1 MALLILGLI
10 LSLTGVIILGCFIN
24 DYDNYKL
31 DRKIV
36 GKHKYVVLKLKEF
49 ISFYN
54 LSPENY
60 ELQKYSVVFS
70 KPFSTRKYLTDNNI
84 RIIFTNYVEMLK
96 YKIWKKTEIKKI
108 NTEKESKELKEYF
121 EIVKKQ
127 IEELD
132 KDV

>member
-1 MALLILGLI
+1 MALLILGLT
-10 LSLTGVIILGCFIN
+10 LPLTGAIILGCFIN

-31 DRKIV
+31 DYKIV
-36 GKHKYVVLKLKEF
+36 RKHKYVVLKLKEF

-60 ELQKYSVVFS
+60 ELQKYSVVFL
-70 KPFSTRKYLTDNNI
+70 KPLFAQKYLTDTNT

-108 NTEKESKELKEYF
+108 NTEKERKELKEYF

-127 IEELD
+127 IEEFD
-132 KDV
+132 KNV

>member
-1 MALLILGLI
+1 MVQLILGLTLPI
-10 LSLTGVIILGCFIN
+10 AGAIILGCFIN
-24 DYDNYKL
+24 DYDDYKL

-49 ISFYN
+49 ISFYS

-60 ELQKYSVVFS
+60 ELRKYSVVFS

-96 YKIWKKTEIKKI
+96 YKIWKKKEVKRI
-108 NTEKESKELKEYF
+108 NKSKESEELKEYF

-127 IEELD
+127 IEEFD
-132 KDV
+132 KNV

>member
-1 MALLILGLI
+1 MVLLILGLT
-10 LSLTGVIILGCFIN
+10 LPLTGAIILGCFVN
-24 DYDNYKL
+24 DYDGYKL
-31 DRKIV
+31 DYKIV
-36 GKHKYVVLKLKEF
+36 RKHKYVVLKLKEF

-70 KPFSTRKYLTDNNI
+70 KPFSTQKYLTDNNI

-96 YKIWKKTEIKKI
+96 YKIWKKKEVKRI
-108 NTEKESKELKEYF
+108 NKSKESEELKEYF

-127 IEELD
+127 IEEFD
-132 KDV
+132 ENV

>member
-1 MALLILGLI
+1 MVLLILGLT
-10 LSLTGVIILGCFIN
+10 LPFTGAIILGRFIY
-24 DYDNYKL
+24 DYDEYKL
-31 DRKIV
+31 DHKIV
-36 GKHKYVVLKLKEF
+36 RKHKYVVLKLKEF

-70 KPFSTRKYLTDNNI
+70 KPFSTQKYLTDNNI

-108 NTEKESKELKEYF
+108 NTEKERKELKEYF

-127 IEELD
+127 IEEFD
-132 KDV
+132 KNV

>member
-1 MALLILGLI
+1 MALLILGLTLPI
-10 LSLTGVIILGCFIN
+10 AGAIILGCFLY
-24 DYDNYKL
+24 DYSDYKS
-31 DRKIV
+31 DCKIV
-36 GKHKYVVLKLKEF
+36 KRHKYVILKLKEF

-60 ELQKYSVVFS
+60 KLQKYSVVFS

-84 RIIFTNYVEMLK
+84 CIIFTNYIEMLK
-96 YKIWKKTEIKKI
+96 YKIWRKVEVKKI
-108 NTEKESKELKEYF
+108 NTEKERKELKEYF

-127 IEELD
+127 IEEMD

>member
-1 MALLILGLI
+1 MVLLILGLT
-10 LSLTGVIILGCFIN
+10 LPFTGAIILGCFIY
-24 DYDNYKL
+24 DYDKYKL
-31 DRKIV
+31 DCKIV
-36 GKHKYVVLKLKEF
+36 RKHKYVVLKLKEF

-108 NTEKESKELKEYF
+108 NTEKERKELKEYF

-127 IEELD
+127 IEEFD
-132 KDV
+132 KNV

>member
-1 MALLILGLI
+1 MVQLILGLTLPI
-10 LSLTGVIILGCFIN
+10 TGAIILGCFIN
-24 DYDNYKL
+24 DYDDYKL

-49 ISFYN
+49 ISFYS

-60 ELQKYSVVFS
+60 ELRKYSVVFS
-70 KPFSTRKYLTDNNI
+70 KPLFAQKYLTDTNI
-84 RIIFTNYVEMLK
+84 RIIFTNYIEMLK

-108 NTEKESKELKEYF
+108 NTEKERKELKEYF

-127 IEELD
+127 IEEFD
-132 KDV
+132 KNV

>member
-1 MALLILGLI
+1 MALLILGLT
-10 LSLTGVIILGCFIN
+10 LPFTGAIILGCFIC
-24 DYDNYKL
+24 DYDKYKL
-31 DRKIV
+31 DCKIV
-36 GKHKYVVLKLKEF
+36 RKHKYVVLKLKEF

-96 YKIWKKTEIKKI
+96 YKIWKKIEIKKI
-108 NTEKESKELKEYF
+108 NTEKERKELKEYF

>member
-1 MALLILGLI
+1 MVLLILGLT
-10 LSLTGVIILGCFIN
+10 LPFTGAIILGCFIY
-24 DYDNYKL
+24 DYDEYKL
-31 DRKIV
+31 DCKIV
-36 GKHKYVVLKLKEF
+36 RKHKYVVLKLKEF

-108 NTEKESKELKEYF
+108 NTEKERKELKEYF